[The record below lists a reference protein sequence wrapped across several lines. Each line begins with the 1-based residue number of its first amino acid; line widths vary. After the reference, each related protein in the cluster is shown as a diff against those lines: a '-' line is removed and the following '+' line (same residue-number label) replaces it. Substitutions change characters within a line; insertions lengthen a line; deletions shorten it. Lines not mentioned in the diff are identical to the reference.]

1 MVAVQGPFAVTCYY
15 GGTFCKPCEW
25 DYLVRFVRGG
35 EYGRYLLFDELFNVL

>member
-1 MVAVQGPFAVTCYY
+1 MAVQGLVAVTCYD
-15 GGTFCKPCEW
+15 GGAFCKPYEW